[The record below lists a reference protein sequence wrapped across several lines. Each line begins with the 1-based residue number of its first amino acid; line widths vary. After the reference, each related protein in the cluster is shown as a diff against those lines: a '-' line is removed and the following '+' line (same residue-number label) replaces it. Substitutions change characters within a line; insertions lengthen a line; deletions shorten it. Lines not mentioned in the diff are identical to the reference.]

1 MESTDKTVE
10 NGQSR
15 DDKGRFTDG
24 NPGGP
29 GRPAGISISKLIR
42 EKLNQVPLGQR
53 KLYGELLV
61 EKILDKA
68 LVEGDNH
75 MIKEIWHY
83 IDGKP
88 KESVVLDVD
97 AGNLA
102 EITAYLRAMAG
113 APKPEPAN
121 A

>member
-1 MESTDKTVE
+1 MESTDKTDE
-10 NGQSR
+10 NGQIRDSR
-15 DDKGRFTDG
+15 GRFTDG

-29 GRPAGISISKLIR
+29 GRPTGVSISKLIR
-42 EKLNQVPLGQR
+42 EKMNEVPLGQR

-61 EKILDKA
+61 EKILDMA
-68 LVEGDNH
+68 LVEGDVQ

-88 KESVVLDVD
+88 KETMTIDVD
-97 AGNLA
+97 ANNLA
-102 EITAYLRAMAG
+102 EMTTYLRNMAG
-113 APKPEPAN
+113 SPKPESAS

>member
-1 MESTDKTVE
+1 MESADKTDE
-10 NGQSR
+10 NGQER
-15 DDKGRFTDG
+15 DARGRFTDG
-24 NPGGP
+24 NSGGP
-29 GRPAGISISKLIR
+29 GRPPGVSISKLIR
-42 EKLNQVPLGQR
+42 EKLNEVPLGQR

-83 IDGKP
+83 VDGKP
-88 KESVVLDVD
+88 KESMTLDVD

-102 EITAYLRAMAG
+102 EMTAFLRTMAG
-113 APKPEPAN
+113 SPART
-121 A
+121 